1 MIRPVEE
8 TTTDLRYTSLTTI
21 PDDVGFMTSE
31 VSIMPRKSFCAV
43 VLILCTGLMCAGPL
57 LAQST
62 PQTTN
67 PPANPPAQNRPA
79 RRGGQE
85 PCWQQAGIEQSV
97 IEQIRTIAREARSQV
112 EAVCSNSSLTP
123 QQKQQQAREI
133 REKAMQKREGLMT
146 ADQEKTLKTCQQ
158 EQHENHPGNGGM
170 HQGGMHEGMGAGGCG
185 EMPRAGSRPGGAPG
199 GTSNPPASNQSSP
212 QK

>member
-1 MIRPVEE
+1 
-8 TTTDLRYTSLTTI
+8 
-21 PDDVGFMTSE
+21 MTSE
-31 VSIMPRKSFCAV
+31 VTIMLGRIFCSV
-43 VLILCTGLMCAGPL
+43 VVMCAGLLCSGPL

-62 PQTTN
+62 PPISN
-67 PPANPPAQNRPA
+67 PPANPQAQNRPA
-79 RRGGQE
+79 RRGE

-97 IEQIRTIAREARSQV
+97 MEQIRTITREARSEV

-146 ADQEKTLKTCQQ
+146 ADQEKTLKACQQ

-170 HQGGMHEGMGAGGCG
+170 HQGGMHEGGMHEGMGGGGCG
-185 EMPRAGSRPGGAPG
+185 EMPRAGSRSAAAPG
-199 GTSNPPASNQSSP
+199 GTTNPPAPSQSSP
-212 QK
+212 QN